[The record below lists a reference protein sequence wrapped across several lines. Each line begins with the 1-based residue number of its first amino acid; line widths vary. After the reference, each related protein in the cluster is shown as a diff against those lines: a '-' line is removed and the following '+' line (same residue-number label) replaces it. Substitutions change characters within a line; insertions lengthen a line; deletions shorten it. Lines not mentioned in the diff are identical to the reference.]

1 MTVSTTERTT
11 PARFGNRLSAP
22 ATRRRRLVAPGV
34 AGLALALLAA
44 CGSTPSAVGGT
55 GQQGASGATA
65 TSASGGDVSG
75 TVTVLAAAS
84 LTESFDQLK
93 KDFEA
98 AHPGVT
104 VETSY
109 GSSATLVQQV
119 DNGAPAS
126 VIALAGT
133 AAAEPLDKRLV
144 KDTKTF
150 ATNVLEIAVP
160 PGNAAGVAS
169 INDLAKPTVKVV
181 VCADTVPCGKAAQAT
196 FKKARIVPNV
206 VSKEIDVKATLAKVK
221 LGEADAAVV
230 YHSDVVA
237 AKDAVEGVEIPSR
250 FNTMLSYPVITL
262 SDDAAAKAFVAY
274 LLGVKGLSTVQAF
287 GFGAP

>member
-1 MTVSTTERTT
+1 M
-11 PARFGNRLSAP
+11 
-22 ATRRRRLVAPGV
+22 
-34 AGLALALLAA
+34 
-44 CGSTPSAVGGT
+44 
-55 GQQGASGATA
+55 
-65 TSASGGDVSG
+65 
-75 TVTVLAAAS
+75 TVLAAAS

-98 AHPGVT
+98 ANPGVT

-133 AAAEPLDKRLV
+133 AAAEPLDKAVV

-160 PGNAAGVAS
+160 PSNPGAVTS
-169 INDLAKPTVKVV
+169 INDLAKPSVKVV
-181 VCADTVPCGKAAQAT
+181 LCADTVPCGKAAQAT

-206 VSKEIDVKATLAKVK
+206 VSKEVDVKATLSKVK
-221 LGEADAAVV
+221 LAEADAAVV

-237 AKDAVEGVEIPSR
+237 AKDAVTGVEIPSQL
-250 FNTMLSYPVITL
+250 NTSLVLPRHHALRRRGDQGLRRLPAERQGPGDRAVVRLRRALSGGP
-262 SDDAAAKAFVAY
+262 SGHRQDD
-274 LLGVKGLSTVQAF
+274 LT
-287 GFGAP
+287 

>member
-1 MTVSTTERTT
+1 MSTTLPRRPSQRLLPAVATT
-11 PARFGNRLSAP
+11 VLAALLTACGTSTAP
-22 ATRRRRLVAPGV
+22 SSGTADGAAPG
-34 AGLALALLAA
+34 A
-44 CGSTPSAVGGT
+44 GSTVAATGSA
-55 GQQGASGATA
+55 
-65 TSASGGDVSG
+65 DLSG

-119 DNGAPAS
+119 NNGAPAS

-133 AAAEPLDKRLV
+133 SAADPLDESLV
-144 KDTKTF
+144 RDTQNF

-160 PGNAAGVAS
+160 PSNPGSVTS
-169 INDLAKPTVKVV
+169 INDLSKPRVKVV

-196 FKKARIVPNV
+196 FRKARIVPNV
-206 VSKEIDVKATLAKVK
+206 VSQEVDVKATLAKVK
-221 LGEADAAVV
+221 LAEADAAVV

-237 AKDAVEGVEIPSR
+237 AKDAVTGVEIEPQY
-250 FNTMLSYPVITL
+250 NTSLAYPVLTL
-262 SDDAAAKAFVAY
+262 SDDAATKAFVAY
-274 LLGVKGLSTVQAF
+274 LLNEKGLTTLQSF

>member
-1 MTVSTTERTT
+1 M
-11 PARFGNRLSAP
+11 SAVRHP
-22 ATRRRRLVAPGV
+22 HPHRAG
-34 AGLALALLAA
+34 GLAAPLAALLATLLSA
-44 CGSTPSAVGGT
+44 CGGS
-55 GQQGASGATA
+55 
-65 TSASGGDVSG
+65 TSASSVSSGTAGTGGSGLSG

-93 KDFEA
+93 TDFEA

-119 DNGAPAS
+119 NNGAPAS

-133 AAAEPLDKRLV
+133 SAAAPLDKSLV
-144 KDTKTF
+144 EDSKTF

-160 PGNAAGVAS
+160 PSNPAGVTS
-169 INDLAKPTVKVV
+169 IDDLAKPTVKVV
-181 VCADTVPCGKAAQAT
+181 LCADTVPCGKAAQAT
-196 FKKARIVPNV
+196 FAKARIVPNV
-206 VSKEIDVKATLAKVK
+206 VSKEVDVKATLAKVK
-221 LGEADAAVV
+221 LAEADAAVV

-237 AKDAVEGVEIPSR
+237 AKDAVTGVEIPAQL
-250 FNTMLSYPVITL
+250 NTKLTYPVVTL
-262 SDDAAAKAFVAY
+262 AGDAATREFVTY
-274 LLGVKGLSTVQAF
+274 LLSARGRDTLQAY